1 MDPSLGPA
9 ANPDAVSD
17 PTRPHGAFSARAER
31 LVGGRVA
38 SCAWYIRARRGQ
50 RINLTLF
57 NFIAP
62 PLLLAPSGDSTT
74 KLAADTCYHVGV
86 VRIV

>member
-1 MDPSLGPA
+1 MALSLQEQSVLS
-9 ANPDAVSD
+9 AVASC
-17 PTRPHGAFSARAER
+17 
-31 LVGGRVA
+31 A

-62 PLLLAPSGDSTT
+62 PLLLLAPSGDSTT